1 MREEAIQFLSNMSIF
16 ATTTFIP
23 IIALS
28 VNADPFMTAMIIVA
42 YNLAVFVSNYA
53 CGRGADIYGR
63 RAFLL
68 VGLFLSAV
76 AFAAHMLMKDLVSFT
91 VVRILTG
98 LAIGMWGP
106 ALLAYVFEAKKKLG
120 KIMGFG
126 GLGWGTGIFITGMLA
141 IYWDSEALYERMY
154 LLSTVGMFISFG
166 IAVSLP
172 RLKEVKLKIP
182 LFPIDVIKKSY
193 PAYLALV
200 IRHTGATGVWA
211 LLPLYLKTEL
221 GMSATDISYIYASNA
236 FIQFIV
242 MYYADRLPSK
252 TTITLGLIISVG
264 SFFFFPWALTV
275 WAWTVLFIIIGGAW
289 SLLYV
294 GSTVYVME
302 RNVERA
308 TSTGLLQGSTSL
320 AGITGPLI
328 AGVLAQVG
336 PFVYNFYLATILCV
350 VALVIF
356 LATARPPTEK
366 ERKAASIETG
376 PQPAMPP
383 GTGPGN

>member
-42 YNLAVFVSNYA
+42 YNLALFLSNYA

-63 RAFLL
+63 RVFLL

-76 AFAAHMLMKDLVSFT
+76 AFAAHLLMKDLVSFT

-98 LAIGMWGP
+98 VAVGMWGP
-106 ALLAYVFEAKKKLG
+106 ALLAYVFEAKKSLG
-120 KIMGFG
+120 KIMGYG
-126 GLGWGTGIFITGMLA
+126 GLGWGTGIFLTGMLA
-141 IYWDSEALYERMY
+141 IYWNSEALYERMY
-154 LLSTVGMFISFG
+154 LLSTVGLIISFV
-166 IAVSLP
+166 IAFGLP
-172 RLKEVKLKIP
+172 KLKEVKLQIP

-211 LLPLYLKTEL
+211 LLPLYLKTQL
-221 GMSATDISYIYASNA
+221 GFTETAISIIYASNA
-236 FIQFIV
+236 FIQFAV

-252 TTITLGLIISVG
+252 TAITAGLVISVG

-289 SLLYV
+289 SLLFV
-294 GSTVYVME
+294 GATVYVME

-308 TSTGLLQGSTSL
+308 TSSGLLQGSTNL
-320 AGITGPLI
+320 AGITGPFI
-328 AGVLAQVG
+328 GGIIAQVG
-336 PFVYNFYLATILCV
+336 PFVYNFYIATILCV
-350 VALVIF
+350 VALVLF
-356 LATARPPTEK
+356 LATARPPTDKEK
-366 ERKAASIETG
+366 KDATV
-376 PQPAMPP
+376 
-383 GTGPGN
+383 